1 MKKTSIVLTACLLVM
16 SACHEPAAEPDK
28 NLAPTMGWSSWNTYG
43 INISEQLIRE
53 QADAM
58 ASSGLK
64 EAGYEYINID
74 DGYFGR
80 RDSTDGHLLIHPEKF
95 PNGLRPLVDY
105 IHGLGLKAGIYTD
118 AGDNTCASGQG
129 AEWGDKW
136 GVGSGIWGHDQQDMD
151 YWFVDCGFDF
161 IKIDYCGGSRLQ
173 GLGRIT
179 DERQRYTEI
188 SQAMDRA
195 AEKAGRT
202 DLRMNICRWA
212 FPGTWAKDV
221 SGSWRTTGDIWC
233 NWSSV
238 RGIIAENLYLSA
250 YASPGHYNDMDML
263 EVGRGLSVEED
274 KTHFGIWCIMSSPL
288 LIGCD
293 MTTLRSEA
301 FDLLTNRDL
310 IALDQD
316 PLGLQAYVV
325 QHIGETY
332 VFVKDIEER
341 FSGVRAVAFYNPA
354 DEPCHMGIDL
364 KDLDLAGGAQVRDL
378 FERKD
383 IGTVT
388 DRLEADVP
396 AHGTRIYRLAAKQR
410 LERVRYEA
418 ETAWLSDYQ
427 ELYNNQAFQ
436 TATYTPVE
444 GCSGGVAV
452 TKLGFKPTN
461 DIQWR
466 DIWSPKGGE
475 YKLTLRCLTNEPRGN
490 MIYLSDN
497 PDNARQV
504 RIAPDTEW
512 QDVEVTVNLKPGLN
526 TIRIAN
532 DRSGIPDIDYMELQ
546 PLR

>member
-1 MKKTSIVLTACLLVM
+1 MKRNLIPLLALLIAVAACTTSPRQQGSEGIQL
-16 SACHEPAAEPDK
+16 
-28 NLAPTMGWSSWNTYG
+28 PTMGWSSWNTYSV
-43 INISEQLIRE
+43 NISDSLIMS

-58 ASSGLK
+58 VSTGLAD
-64 EAGYEYINID
+64 AGYNHINID
-74 DGYFGR
+74 DGYFGG
-80 RDSTDGHLLIHPEKF
+80 RDQQTGQLLIHPTRF
-95 PNGLRPLVDY
+95 PNGMKKVVDH
-105 IHGLGLKAGIYTD
+105 IHSLGLKAGIYSD
-118 AGDNTCASGQG
+118 AGANTCGSYYNRDTIAR
-129 AEWGDKW
+129 
-136 GVGSGIWGHDQQDMD
+136 GVGLYGHDQQDAD
-151 YWFVDCGFDF
+151 FFFKELGFDF
-161 IKIDYCGGSRLQ
+161 IKVDFCGGNAPQNSDRLALDPQ
-173 GLGRIT
+173 
-179 DERQRYTEI
+179 ERYTAI
-188 SQAMDRA
+188 R
-195 AEKAGRT
+195 KAIDNTGRK
-202 DLRMNICRWA
+202 DVRLNVCRWD
-212 FPGTWAKDV
+212 FPGVWVRDV
-221 SGSWRTTGDIWC
+221 AISWRMSHDIGDRWQ
-233 NWSSV
+233 SV
-238 RGIIAENLYLSA
+238 KSIINQSLYLSA
-250 YASPGHYNDMDML
+250 YAGGGHYNDMDML
-263 EVGRGLSVEED
+263 EVGRSMSSEED

-301 FDLLTNRDL
+301 FDLMTNRDL

-341 FSGVRAVAFYNPA
+341 FGTVRAVAFYNPA

-364 KDLDLAGGAQVRDL
+364 KDLDLAGGAAVRDL

-383 IGTVT
+383 IGSVT

-396 AHGTRIYRLAAKQR
+396 AHGTRIYRIAAKQR

-427 ELYNNQAFQ
+427 ELYNNQAFK

-444 GCSGGVAV
+444 ECSGGVAV
-452 TKLGFKPTN
+452 TQLGFKPTN

-504 RIAPDTEW
+504 RIAAAEGW

>member
-1 MKKTSIVLTACLLVM
+1 MKTKFILLL
-16 SACHEPAAEPDK
+16 SLLAAVSCTTPKQRSSTEMQ
-28 NLAPTMGWSSWNTYG
+28 LPTMGWSSWNTYSV
-43 INISEQLIRE
+43 NISDSLIMS

-58 ASSGLK
+58 ASSGLAD
-64 EAGYEYINID
+64 AGYNHINID
-74 DGYFGR
+74 DGYFGG
-80 RDSTDGHLLIHPEKF
+80 RDPQTGQLLIHPTRF
-95 PNGLRPLVDY
+95 PNGMKKVVDH
-105 IHGLGLKAGIYTD
+105 IHSLGLKAGIYSD
-118 AGDNTCASGQG
+118 AGANTCGSYYNRDTIAR
-129 AEWGDKW
+129 
-136 GVGSGIWGHDQQDMD
+136 GVGLYGHDQQDAD
-151 YWFVDCGFDF
+151 FFFKELGFDF
-161 IKIDYCGGSRLQ
+161 IKVDFCGGNAPQNSDRLALDPQ
-173 GLGRIT
+173 
-179 DERQRYTEI
+179 ERYTAI
-188 SQAMDRA
+188 RRA
-195 AEKAGRT
+195 IDNTGRS
-202 DLRMNICRWA
+202 DVRLNVCRWD
-212 FPGTWAKDV
+212 FPGVWVRDV
-221 SGSWRTTGDIWC
+221 AISWRMSHDIGDRWQ
-233 NWSSV
+233 SV
-238 RGIIAENLYLSA
+238 KSIIGQSLYLSA
-250 YASPGHYNDMDML
+250 YAGGGHYNDMDML
-263 EVGRGLSVEED
+263 EVGRSMSSEED

>member
-1 MKKTSIVLTACLLVM
+1 MKTKYILFLTLLAVVACTPRQSISNEIQL
-16 SACHEPAAEPDK
+16 
-28 NLAPTMGWSSWNTYG
+28 PTMGWSSWNTYSV
-43 INISEQLIRE
+43 NISDSLIMS

-58 ASSGLK
+58 VSTGLAD
-64 EAGYEYINID
+64 AGYNHINID
-74 DGYFGR
+74 DGYFGG
-80 RDSTDGHLLIHPEKF
+80 RDPQTGQLLIHPTRF
-95 PNGLRPLVDY
+95 PNGMKKVVDH
-105 IHGLGLKAGIYTD
+105 IHSLGLKAGIYSD
-118 AGDNTCASGQG
+118 AGANTCGSYYNRDTIAR
-129 AEWGDKW
+129 
-136 GVGSGIWGHDQQDMD
+136 GVGLYGHDQQDAD
-151 YWFVDCGFDF
+151 YFFKELGFDF
-161 IKIDYCGGSRLQ
+161 IKVDFCGGNAPQNSDRLALDPQ
-173 GLGRIT
+173 
-179 DERQRYTEI
+179 ERYTAI
-188 SQAMDRA
+188 R
-195 AEKAGRT
+195 KAIDNTGRK
-202 DLRMNICRWA
+202 DVRLNVCRWD
-212 FPGTWAKDV
+212 FPGVWVRDV
-221 SGSWRTTGDIWC
+221 AISWRMSHDIGDRWQ
-233 NWSSV
+233 SV
-238 RGIIAENLYLSA
+238 KSIIGQSLYLSA
-250 YASPGHYNDMDML
+250 YAGGGHYNDMDML
-263 EVGRGLSVEED
+263 EVGRSMSSEED

-301 FDLLTNRDL
+301 FDLMTNRDL

-325 QHIGETY
+325 QHEGETY
-332 VFVKDIEER
+332 VLVKDIEER
-341 FSGVRAVAFYNPA
+341 FGTVRAVAFYNPA

-364 KDLDLAGGAQVRDL
+364 KDIDLAGGAAVRDL

-383 IGTVT
+383 IGSVT

-396 AHGTRIYRLAAKQR
+396 AHGARIYRLAAKQR

-427 ELYNNQAFQ
+427 ELYNNQAFK
-436 TATYTPVE
+436 TATYTPVPE
-444 GCSGGVAV
+444 CSGGMAV
-452 TKLGFKPTN
+452 TQLGFKPTN

-475 YKLTLRCLTNEPRGN
+475 YKLTLRCLTNEPRGGI
-490 MIYLSDN
+490 IYLSDN

-504 RIAPDTEW
+504 RIAAADGW

>member
-1 MKKTSIVLTACLLVM
+1 MKTKLLLLLTLLAVVSCTTPKQRNSTEM
-16 SACHEPAAEPDK
+16 Q
-28 NLAPTMGWSSWNTYG
+28 LPTMGWSSWNTYSV
-43 INISEQLIRE
+43 NISDSLIMS

-58 ASSGLK
+58 ASSGLAD
-64 EAGYEYINID
+64 AGYNHINID
-74 DGYFGR
+74 DGYFGG
-80 RDSTDGHLLIHPEKF
+80 RDPQTGQLLIHPTRF
-95 PNGLRPLVDY
+95 PSGMKKVVDH
-105 IHGLGLKAGIYTD
+105 IHSLGLKAGIYSD
-118 AGDNTCASGQG
+118 AGANTCGSYYNRDTIAR
-129 AEWGDKW
+129 
-136 GVGSGIWGHDQQDMD
+136 GVGLYGHDQQDAD
-151 YWFVDCGFDF
+151 FFFKELGFDF
-161 IKIDYCGGSRLQ
+161 IKVDFCGGNAPQNSDRLALDPQ
-173 GLGRIT
+173 
-179 DERQRYTEI
+179 ERYTAI
-188 SQAMDRA
+188 RRA
-195 AEKAGRT
+195 IDNTGRS
-202 DLRMNICRWA
+202 DVRLNVCRWD
-212 FPGTWAKDV
+212 FPGVWVRDV
-221 SGSWRTTGDIWC
+221 AISWRMSHDIGDRWQ
-233 NWSSV
+233 SV
-238 RGIIAENLYLSA
+238 KSIIGQSLYLSA
-250 YASPGHYNDMDML
+250 YAGGGHYNDMDML
-263 EVGRGLSVEED
+263 EVGRSMSSEED

-341 FSGVRAVAFYNPA
+341 FSGIRAVALYNPA

>member
-1 MKKTSIVLTACLLVM
+1 MKRNLIPLLALLLAVAACTTSPRQQGSEGIQL
-16 SACHEPAAEPDK
+16 
-28 NLAPTMGWSSWNTYG
+28 PTMGWSSWNTYSV
-43 INISEQLIRE
+43 NISDSLIMS

-58 ASSGLK
+58 VSTGLAD
-64 EAGYEYINID
+64 AGYNHINID
-74 DGYFGR
+74 DGYFGG
-80 RDSTDGHLLIHPEKF
+80 RDPQTGQLLIHPTRF
-95 PNGLRPLVDY
+95 PNGMKKVVDH
-105 IHGLGLKAGIYTD
+105 IHSLGLKAGIYSD
-118 AGDNTCASGQG
+118 AGANTCGSYYNRDTIAR
-129 AEWGDKW
+129 
-136 GVGSGIWGHDQQDMD
+136 GVGLYGHDQQDAD
-151 YWFVDCGFDF
+151 FFFKELGFDF
-161 IKIDYCGGSRLQ
+161 IKVDFCGGNAPQNSDRLALDPQ
-173 GLGRIT
+173 
-179 DERQRYTEI
+179 ERYTAI
-188 SQAMDRA
+188 R
-195 AEKAGRT
+195 KAIDNTGRK
-202 DLRMNICRWA
+202 DVRLNVCRWD
-212 FPGTWAKDV
+212 FPGVWVRDV
-221 SGSWRTTGDIWC
+221 AISWRMSHDIGDRWQ
-233 NWSSV
+233 SV
-238 RGIIAENLYLSA
+238 KSIINQSLYLSA
-250 YASPGHYNDMDML
+250 YAGGGHYNDMDML
-263 EVGRGLSVEED
+263 EVGRSMSSEED

-301 FDLLTNRDL
+301 FDLMTNRDL

-341 FSGVRAVAFYNPA
+341 FGTVRAVAFYNPA

-364 KDLDLAGGAQVRDL
+364 KDLDLAGGAAVRDL

-383 IGTVT
+383 IGSIT

-396 AHGTRIYRLAAKQR
+396 AHGTRIYRIAAKQR

-427 ELYNNQAFQ
+427 ELYNNQAFK

-444 GCSGGVAV
+444 ECSGGVAV
-452 TKLGFKPTN
+452 TQLGFKPTN

-490 MIYLSDN
+490 MVYLSDN
-497 PDNARQV
+497 PNNARQV
-504 RIAPDTEW
+504 RIAAAEGW

>member
-1 MKKTSIVLTACLLVM
+1 MKRNLIPLLALLIAVAACTTSPRQQGSEGIQL
-16 SACHEPAAEPDK
+16 
-28 NLAPTMGWSSWNTYG
+28 PTMGWSSWNTYSV
-43 INISEQLIRE
+43 NISDSLIMS

-58 ASSGLK
+58 VSTGLAD
-64 EAGYEYINID
+64 AGYNHINID
-74 DGYFGR
+74 DGYFGG
-80 RDSTDGHLLIHPEKF
+80 RDPQTGQLLIHPTRF
-95 PNGLRPLVDY
+95 PNGMKKVVDH
-105 IHGLGLKAGIYTD
+105 IHSLGLKAGIYSD
-118 AGDNTCASGQG
+118 AGANTCGSYYNRDTIAR
-129 AEWGDKW
+129 
-136 GVGSGIWGHDQQDMD
+136 GVGLYGHDQQDAD
-151 YWFVDCGFDF
+151 FFFKELGFDF
-161 IKIDYCGGSRLQ
+161 IKVDFCGGNAPQNSDRLALDPQ
-173 GLGRIT
+173 
-179 DERQRYTEI
+179 ERYTAI
-188 SQAMDRA
+188 R
-195 AEKAGRT
+195 KAIDNTGRK
-202 DLRMNICRWA
+202 DVRLNVCRWD
-212 FPGTWAKDV
+212 FPGVWVRDV
-221 SGSWRTTGDIWC
+221 AISWRMSHDIGDRWQ
-233 NWSSV
+233 SV
-238 RGIIAENLYLSA
+238 KSIINQSLYLSA
-250 YASPGHYNDMDML
+250 YAGGGHYNDMDML
-263 EVGRGLSVEED
+263 EVGRSMSSEED

-301 FDLLTNRDL
+301 FDLMTNRDL

-341 FSGVRAVAFYNPA
+341 FGTVRAVAFYNPA

-364 KDLDLAGGAQVRDL
+364 KDLDLAGGAAVRDL

-383 IGTVT
+383 IGSIT

-396 AHGTRIYRLAAKQR
+396 AHGTRIYRIAAKQR

-427 ELYNNQAFQ
+427 ELYNNQAFK

-444 GCSGGVAV
+444 DCSGGVAV
-452 TKLGFKPTN
+452 TQLGFKPTN

-504 RIAPDTEW
+504 RIAAAEGW

>member
-1 MKKTSIVLTACLLVM
+1 MKTKFILLL
-16 SACHEPAAEPDK
+16 SLLAAVSCTTPKQRSSTEMQ
-28 NLAPTMGWSSWNTYG
+28 LPTMGWSSWNTYSV
-43 INISEQLIRE
+43 NISDSLIMS

-58 ASSGLK
+58 ASSGLAD
-64 EAGYEYINID
+64 AGYNHINID
-74 DGYFGR
+74 DGYFGG
-80 RDSTDGHLLIHPEKF
+80 RDPQTGQLLIHPTRF
-95 PNGLRPLVDY
+95 PNGMKKVVDH
-105 IHGLGLKAGIYTD
+105 IHSLGLKAGIYSD
-118 AGDNTCASGQG
+118 AGANTCGSYYNRDTIAR
-129 AEWGDKW
+129 
-136 GVGSGIWGHDQQDMD
+136 GVGLYGHDQQDAD
-151 YWFVDCGFDF
+151 FFFKELGFDF
-161 IKIDYCGGSRLQ
+161 IKVDFCGGNAPQNSDRLALDPQ
-173 GLGRIT
+173 
-179 DERQRYTEI
+179 ERYTAI
-188 SQAMDRA
+188 RRA
-195 AEKAGRT
+195 IDNTGRS
-202 DLRMNICRWA
+202 DVRLNVCRWD
-212 FPGTWAKDV
+212 FPGVWVRDV
-221 SGSWRTTGDIWC
+221 AISWRMSHDIGDRWQ
-233 NWSSV
+233 SV
-238 RGIIAENLYLSA
+238 KSIIGQSLYLSA
-250 YASPGHYNDMDML
+250 YAGGGHYNDMDML
-263 EVGRGLSVEED
+263 EVGRSMSSEED

-341 FSGVRAVAFYNPA
+341 FSGIRAVAFYNPA

-497 PDNARQV
+497 PDKARQV
-504 RIAPDTEW
+504 RIAAADDW

>member
-1 MKKTSIVLTACLLVM
+1 MKTKFILLL
-16 SACHEPAAEPDK
+16 SLLAAVSCTTPKQRSSTEMQ
-28 NLAPTMGWSSWNTYG
+28 LPTMGWSSWNTYSV
-43 INISEQLIRE
+43 NISDSLIMS

-58 ASSGLK
+58 ASSGLAD
-64 EAGYEYINID
+64 AGYNHINID
-74 DGYFGR
+74 DGYFGG
-80 RDSTDGHLLIHPEKF
+80 RDPQTGQLLIHPTRF
-95 PNGLRPLVDY
+95 PNGMKKVVDH
-105 IHGLGLKAGIYTD
+105 IHSLGLKAGIYSD
-118 AGDNTCASGQG
+118 AGANTCGSYYNRDTIAR
-129 AEWGDKW
+129 
-136 GVGSGIWGHDQQDMD
+136 GVGLYGHDQQDAD
-151 YWFVDCGFDF
+151 FFFKELGFDF
-161 IKIDYCGGSRLQ
+161 IKVDFCGGNAPQNSDRLALDPQ
-173 GLGRIT
+173 
-179 DERQRYTEI
+179 ERYTAI
-188 SQAMDRA
+188 RRA
-195 AEKAGRT
+195 IDNTGRS
-202 DLRMNICRWA
+202 DVRLNVCRWD
-212 FPGTWAKDV
+212 FPGVWVRDV
-221 SGSWRTTGDIWC
+221 AISWRMSHDIGDRWQ
-233 NWSSV
+233 SV
-238 RGIIAENLYLSA
+238 KSIIGQSLYLSA
-250 YASPGHYNDMDML
+250 YAGGGHYNDMDML
-263 EVGRGLSVEED
+263 EVGRSMSSEED

-341 FSGVRAVAFYNPA
+341 FSGIRAVAFYNPA

-466 DIWSPKGGE
+466 DIWSPKGGK

>member
-1 MKKTSIVLTACLLVM
+1 MKTKFILLL
-16 SACHEPAAEPDK
+16 SL
-28 NLAPTMGWSSWNTYG
+28 LAVVSCTTPKQRSSTEMQLPTMGWSSWNTYSV
-43 INISEQLIRE
+43 NISDSLIMS

-58 ASSGLK
+58 ASSGLAD
-64 EAGYEYINID
+64 AGYNHINID
-74 DGYFGR
+74 DGYFGG
-80 RDSTDGHLLIHPEKF
+80 RDPQTGQLLIHPTRF
-95 PNGLRPLVDY
+95 PNGMKKVVDH
-105 IHGLGLKAGIYTD
+105 IHSLGLKAGIYSD
-118 AGDNTCASGQG
+118 AGANTCGSYYNRDTIAR
-129 AEWGDKW
+129 
-136 GVGSGIWGHDQQDMD
+136 GVGLYGHDQQDAD
-151 YWFVDCGFDF
+151 FFFKELGFDF
-161 IKIDYCGGSRLQ
+161 IKVDFCGGNAPQNSDRLALDPQ
-173 GLGRIT
+173 
-179 DERQRYTEI
+179 ERYTAI
-188 SQAMDRA
+188 RRA
-195 AEKAGRT
+195 IDNTGRS
-202 DLRMNICRWA
+202 DVRLNVCRWD
-212 FPGTWAKDV
+212 FPGVWVRDV
-221 SGSWRTTGDIWC
+221 AISWRMSHDIGDRWQ
-233 NWSSV
+233 SV
-238 RGIIAENLYLSA
+238 KSIIGQSLYLSA
-250 YASPGHYNDMDML
+250 YAGGGHYNDMDML
-263 EVGRGLSVEED
+263 EVGRSMSSEED

>member
-1 MKKTSIVLTACLLVM
+1 MKTKFILLL
-16 SACHEPAAEPDK
+16 SL
-28 NLAPTMGWSSWNTYG
+28 LAVVSCTTPKQRSSTEMQLPTMGWSSWNTYSV
-43 INISEQLIRE
+43 NISDSLIMS

-58 ASSGLK
+58 ASSGLAD
-64 EAGYEYINID
+64 AGYNHINID
-74 DGYFGR
+74 DGYFGG
-80 RDSTDGHLLIHPEKF
+80 RDPQTGQLLIHPTRF
-95 PNGLRPLVDY
+95 PNGMKKVVDH
-105 IHGLGLKAGIYTD
+105 IHSLGLKAGIYSD
-118 AGDNTCASGQG
+118 AGANTCGSYYNRDTIAR
-129 AEWGDKW
+129 
-136 GVGSGIWGHDQQDMD
+136 GVGLYGHDQQDAD
-151 YWFVDCGFDF
+151 FFFKELGFDF
-161 IKIDYCGGSRLQ
+161 IKVDFCGGNAPQNSDRLALDPQ
-173 GLGRIT
+173 
-179 DERQRYTEI
+179 ERYTAI
-188 SQAMDRA
+188 RRA
-195 AEKAGRT
+195 IDNTGRS
-202 DLRMNICRWA
+202 DVRLNVCRWD
-212 FPGTWAKDV
+212 FPGVWVRDV
-221 SGSWRTTGDIWC
+221 AISWRMSHDIGDRWQ
-233 NWSSV
+233 SV
-238 RGIIAENLYLSA
+238 KSIIGQSLYLSA
-250 YASPGHYNDMDML
+250 YAGGGHYNDMDML
-263 EVGRGLSVEED
+263 EVGRSMSSEED

-383 IGTVT
+383 IGTVI

-436 TATYTPVE
+436 TATYTPME

>member
-1 MKKTSIVLTACLLVM
+1 MRKLLIFLSAAVLLSCCTRQAEVP
-16 SACHEPAAEPDK
+16 HPDAAIQ
-28 NLAPTMGWSSWNTYG
+28 LPTMGWSSWNTYRVH
-43 INISEQLIRE
+43 ISDSLIMA

-58 ASSGLK
+58 VSTGLA
-64 EAGYEYINID
+64 EAGYNHINID
-74 DGYFGR
+74 DGYFGG
-80 RDSTDGHLLIHPEKF
+80 RDPQTGQLLIHPTRF
-95 PNGLRPLVDY
+95 PNGMKKVVDH
-105 IHGLGLKAGIYTD
+105 IHSLGLKAGIYSD
-118 AGDNTCASGQG
+118 AGANTCGSYYNRDTIAR
-129 AEWGDKW
+129 
-136 GVGSGIWGHDQQDMD
+136 GVGLYGHDQQDAD
-151 YWFVDCGFDF
+151 FFFKELGFDF
-161 IKIDYCGGSRLQ
+161 IKVDFCGGNAPQNSDRLALDPQ
-173 GLGRIT
+173 
-179 DERQRYTEI
+179 ERYTAI
-188 SQAMDRA
+188 RRA
-195 AEKAGRT
+195 IDNTGRS
-202 DLRMNICRWA
+202 DVRLNVCRWD
-212 FPGTWAKDV
+212 FPGVWVRDV
-221 SGSWRTTGDIWC
+221 AISWRMSHDIGDRWQ
-233 NWSSV
+233 SV
-238 RGIIAENLYLSA
+238 KSIIGQSLYLSA
-250 YASPGHYNDMDML
+250 YAGGGHYNDMDML
-263 EVGRGLSVEED
+263 EVGRSMSSEED

-341 FSGVRAVAFYNPA
+341 FSGIRAVAFYNPA

-512 QDVEVTVNLKPGLN
+512 QDVEVTVNLRPGLN

>member
-1 MKKTSIVLTACLLVM
+1 MKTKYILFLALLAVVACTPRQSISNEIQL
-16 SACHEPAAEPDK
+16 
-28 NLAPTMGWSSWNTYG
+28 PTMGWSSWNTYSV
-43 INISEQLIRE
+43 NISDSLIMS

-58 ASSGLK
+58 VSTGLAD
-64 EAGYEYINID
+64 AGYNHINID
-74 DGYFGR
+74 DGYFGG
-80 RDSTDGHLLIHPEKF
+80 RDPQTGQLLIHPTRF
-95 PNGLRPLVDY
+95 PNGMKKVVDH
-105 IHGLGLKAGIYTD
+105 IHSLGLKAGIYSD
-118 AGDNTCASGQG
+118 AGANTCGSYYNRDTIAR
-129 AEWGDKW
+129 
-136 GVGSGIWGHDQQDMD
+136 GVGLYGHDQQDAD
-151 YWFVDCGFDF
+151 YFFKELGFDF
-161 IKIDYCGGSRLQ
+161 IKVDFCGGNAPQNSDRLALDPQ
-173 GLGRIT
+173 
-179 DERQRYTEI
+179 ERYTAI
-188 SQAMDRA
+188 R
-195 AEKAGRT
+195 KAIDNTGRK
-202 DLRMNICRWA
+202 DVRLNVCRWD
-212 FPGTWAKDV
+212 FPGVWVRDV
-221 SGSWRTTGDIWC
+221 AISWRMSHDIGDRWQ
-233 NWSSV
+233 SV
-238 RGIIAENLYLSA
+238 KSIIGQSLYLSA
-250 YASPGHYNDMDML
+250 YAGGGHYNDMDML
-263 EVGRGLSVEED
+263 EVGRSMSSEED

-301 FDLLTNRDL
+301 FDLMTNRDL

-325 QHIGETY
+325 QHEGETY
-332 VFVKDIEER
+332 VLVKDIEER
-341 FSGVRAVAFYNPA
+341 FGTVRAVAFYNPA

-364 KDLDLAGGAQVRDL
+364 KDIDLAGGAAVRDL

-383 IGTVT
+383 IGSVT

-396 AHGTRIYRLAAKQR
+396 AHGARIYRLAAKQR

-427 ELYNNQAFQ
+427 ELYNNQAFK
-436 TATYTPVE
+436 TATYTPVPE
-444 GCSGGVAV
+444 CSGGMAV
-452 TKLGFKPTN
+452 TQLGFKPTN

-475 YKLTLRCLTNEPRGN
+475 YKLTLRCLTNEPRGGI
-490 MIYLSDN
+490 IYLSDN

-504 RIAPDTEW
+504 RIAAADGW

>member
-1 MKKTSIVLTACLLVM
+1 MKTKHILFLTLLAVAACTPRQSVSDEMQL
-16 SACHEPAAEPDK
+16 
-28 NLAPTMGWSSWNTYG
+28 PTMGWSSWNTYSV
-43 INISEQLIRE
+43 NISDSLIMS

-58 ASSGLK
+58 VSTGLAD
-64 EAGYEYINID
+64 AGYNHINID
-74 DGYFGR
+74 DGYFGG
-80 RDSTDGHLLIHPEKF
+80 RDPQTGQLLIHPTRF
-95 PNGLRPLVDY
+95 PNGMKKVVDH
-105 IHGLGLKAGIYTD
+105 IHSLGLKAGIYSD
-118 AGDNTCASGQG
+118 AGANTCGSYYNRDTIAR
-129 AEWGDKW
+129 
-136 GVGSGIWGHDQQDMD
+136 GVGLYGHDQQDAD
-151 YWFVDCGFDF
+151 YFFKELGFDF
-161 IKIDYCGGSRLQ
+161 IKVDFCGGNAPQNSDRLALDPQ
-173 GLGRIT
+173 
-179 DERQRYTEI
+179 ERYTAI
-188 SQAMDRA
+188 R
-195 AEKAGRT
+195 KAIDNTGRK
-202 DLRMNICRWA
+202 DVRLNVCRWD
-212 FPGTWAKDV
+212 FPGVWVRDV
-221 SGSWRTTGDIWC
+221 ATSWRMSHDIGDRWQ
-233 NWSSV
+233 SV
-238 RGIIAENLYLSA
+238 KSIIGQSLYLSA
-250 YASPGHYNDMDML
+250 YAGGGHYNDMDML
-263 EVGRGLSVEED
+263 EVGRSMSSEED

-301 FDLLTNRDL
+301 FDLMTNRDL

-325 QHIGETY
+325 QHEGETY
-332 VFVKDIEER
+332 VLVKDIEER
-341 FSGVRAVAFYNPA
+341 FGTVRAVAFYNPA

-364 KDLDLAGGAQVRDL
+364 RDLDLAGGAAVRDL

-396 AHGTRIYRLAAKQR
+396 AHGARIYRLAAKQR

-427 ELYNNQAFQ
+427 ELYNNQAFK
-436 TATYTPVE
+436 TATYTPVAE
-444 GCSGGVAV
+444 CSGGMAV
-452 TKLGFKPTN
+452 TQLGFKPTN

-466 DIWSPKGGE
+466 DIWSPRGGE

-490 MIYLSDN
+490 MLYLSDN

-504 RIAPDTEW
+504 RIAAAEGW

-546 PLR
+546 PVK